1 MRRVKRALEAAFQHQ
16 ASLGVKEGT
25 TVERQL
31 KSYLKRQ
38 ARALILERS
47 HDPDGFL
54 AYFAD
59 HEPKDAEILG
69 LLAIGMTLSAEPPLS
84 NVFPTTLEALAALSA
99 AGRAEICHDFRK
111 QLKTCL
117 DQAGTA

>member
-1 MRRVKRALEAAFQHQ
+1 MPGFARGQGENH
-16 ASLGVKEGT
+16 

-31 KSYLKRQ
+31 KSYLKQQ

-69 LLAIGMTLSAEPPLS
+69 LLAVGMSLSAESPLRAD
-84 NVFPTTLEALAALSA
+84 FPTPFEALAALSA
-99 AGRAEICHDFRK
+99 ASRAEICHDFRK
-111 QLKTCL
+111 QLKNCL
-117 DQAGTA
+117 RQAGTA

>member
-1 MRRVKRALEAAFQHQ
+1 MSLHKV
-16 ASLGVKEGT
+16 SLGIEEGT

-69 LLAIGMTLSAEPPLS
+69 LLAISMTLSAESPLG
-84 NVFPTTLEALAALSA
+84 NAFPTPLEALAALSA
-99 AGRAEICHDFRK
+99 ASRAEICQDLRK